1 MASGGSSWLLLLLK
15 LDLNSSQV
23 EEFERVEQERLEE
36 RKLATKKILERM
48 RQEDALRLE
57 SRSIFSSLWSMLI
70 KHVII
75 IECQIIIRWR
85 WRLWKWRRGW
95 IERSGKIL
103 IS

>member
-75 IECQIIIRWR
+75 IEYQIIV
-85 WRLWKWRRGW
+85 
-95 IERSGKIL
+95 
-103 IS
+103 